1 MERNLELT
9 HLQRGSVSEVD
20 QAQGCCPSLD
30 EENPAQ
36 QQAILES
43 LASYLEGDLM
53 LRLHCYS
60 DRLTEVCEHAQS
72 LGMKTSLIELM
83 QAILSSTIDNEV
95 YEK

>member
-60 DRLTEVCEHAQS
+60 DRLTEVFHGLTTNDLA
-72 LGMKTSLIELM
+72 
-83 QAILSSTIDNEV
+83 
-95 YEK
+95 